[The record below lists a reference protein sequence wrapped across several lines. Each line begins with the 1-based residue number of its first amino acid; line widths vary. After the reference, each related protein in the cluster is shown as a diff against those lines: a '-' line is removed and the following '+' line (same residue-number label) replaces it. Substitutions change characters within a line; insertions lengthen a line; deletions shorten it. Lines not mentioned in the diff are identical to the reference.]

1 MNSVIT
7 INNNNINHYSLND
20 SNNYRTELSNTIGD
34 IVNKYNT
41 LLIEYLNFIVD
52 NIGIKNSAYSKFIIE
67 RGIETITHVFT
78 LILYYSRN
86 VDMSYYH
93 GQRSFYFYVEFIGQ
107 ISDDQHTFLNLS
119 SRDAA
124 MFVYKKTIFELSTDY
139 RKNLTEPTKD
149 TLEKLDILNMNICIF
164 KNMIYFT
171 LREMKITEK
180 NIIISNLVKQME
192 SMCNKLL
199 KYKFSIQEYTTIE
212 NFISLMSKTTCIN
225 KYYELV
231 DIFIQKYSKIKPESA
246 NKITDAKISEK
257 FSDPNCESKLEESSE
272 KFIKWVLA

>member
-257 FSDPNCESKLEESSE
+257 FSDPNCESKLEDSSE